1 MPKAKSKKNKKA
13 KLNKSREEIMDLSM
27 AYLAENGLGLSL
39 KELCKPINVKKSQFE
54 AEFESIENFEKF
66 VWSELMRLSI
76 QTTISDAQ
84 FNSFSK
90 REKLLTLYYTFF
102 ENCGFNNSFLNASI
116 DHHGHAG
123 MLSVLKFLKAEFV
136 PFVNSLHHMV
146 IPIGKQYG
154 ESINKLS
161 NVAIGEAFYGQLLLL
176 LEFWSN
182 DKSVDFE
189 KTDVA
194 IEKTVRASM
203 DILDVTPVK
212 SVIDL
217 AKFFWQERISKG
229 S

>member
-1 MPKAKSKKNKKA
+1 MPKAKLKKNKKV
-13 KLNKSREEIMDLSM
+13 KLNKSREEIMDLCM
-27 AYLAENGLGLSL
+27 AYLAVNGFDLSL
-39 KELCKPINVKKSQFE
+39 KEVCKPNNIKKSQFE

-66 VWSELMRLSI
+66 VWSELMRISI
-76 QTTISDAQ
+76 ETTTNDPQ
-84 FNSFSK
+84 FNGFSK
-90 REKLLTLYYTFF
+90 RDKLLTLYFTFF
-102 ENCGFNNSFLNASI
+102 ENCGLNDSFLNASME
-116 DHHGHAG
+116 HHGHAG
-123 MLSVLKFLKAEFV
+123 MLSVLKLLKAEFV
-136 PFVNSLHHMV
+136 PFVNSLHQMV
-146 IPIGKQYG
+146 IPISKQYG

-176 LEFWSN
+176 LEFWSK
-182 DKSVDFE
+182 DTSAGFE

-229 S
+229 